1 MDFSII
7 GKENPHFPRINY
19 DGYRIIRTADKIR
32 YMVNRLFG
40 WTELRNCL
48 DFLLNVLRCIR
59 GVIDGLLQ
67 TKRPSIARQ
76 KAAFH
81 AIKGGIWQKR

>member
-48 DFLLNVLRCIR
+48 DFLLNGLRCIR
-59 GVIDGLLQ
+59 GVIDGSSAVLLD
-67 TKRPSIARQ
+67 KDKMLIFKYLYYLVCS
-76 KAAFH
+76 
-81 AIKGGIWQKR
+81 

>member
-7 GKENPHFPRINY
+7 GKENPHFRASITT
-19 DGYRIIRTADKIR
+19 GYRIIRTADKIR

-48 DFLLNVLRCIR
+48 DFLLNGLRCIR

-81 AIKGGIWQKR
+81 ALKGGIWQKR